1 MEEKDGEKE
10 NNETIEEENKEEVEV
25 VINVDLDKG

>member
-1 MEEKDGEKE
+1 MEEKDDEKE
-10 NNETIEEENKEEVEV
+10 NNEMIEEENKVEVEV